1 MDIIRSEMKNYP
13 EYEIKPDP
21 EPTKITPEEISEDKE
36 NAKPLKKANI
46 AATKNQAA
54 SKKNG
59 KSKKTQKHWLIPQM
73 EILSEGTLTKG
84 VYEN

>member
-21 EPTKITPEEISEDKE
+21 EPNKILSENNSADKE
-36 NAKPLKKANI
+36 NAKPLKRANI
-46 AATKNQAA
+46 AATKNQAV
-54 SKKNG
+54 SKKIG

-73 EILSEGTLTKG
+73 EILSEGSLIFL
-84 VYEN
+84 YEN